1 MGRHRRHIAP
11 AELDPAAVRALE
23 TGDQP
28 QQGRLPRARWTEQG
42 EELALVD
49 GQVDSVDRDDMPVIL
64 ANAVESQRRRL
75 M

>member
-28 QQGRLPRARWTEQG
+28 QQRRLARARRAEQG

-49 GQVDSVDRDDMPVIL
+49 GQVDSVDRDDVPVIL
-64 ANAVESQRRRL
+64 ANAVESERRRL